1 MSAAAIGVENRCLM
15 KNQKNN
21 NGTCDSINVDINHI
35 IKDIYGFKHGRKRS
49 VQFINDD
56 TLLNSQD
63 MKKIIKRIKI
73 QESYGSSS
81 TGKHGPCDSESKQE
95 EDSLT
100 LPPQD
105 ATCINSEDAV
115 KIGSG
120 VDSDRGSDSGLDRG
134 SDNGLDRG
142 SDSGLDR
149 GLDNGLDRGSDSGL
163 DRGSVNGLDRGSVNG
178 LDRGSVNRFDR
189 GLDNGLDNNLLH
201 SSPHGCTS
209 NNHIRNSDK
218 RSCPQEYDNFCENNR
233 FVKRQASSN
242 NQVRSDSTTESLIHR
257 EENRKILSKQFEL
270 CIDNVLEHIRSC
282 NEINQAKKIMIPLLS
297 EFILN
302 NFMCLDDH
310 ERVQNGY
317 KINIDTLQKEK
328 KVLISAVKT
337 QYQKIIQLQKLVHQ
351 YFYDINNP
359 NKRIFS
365 ILSPDVY

>member
-1 MSAAAIGVENRCLM
+1 MSAAAIGVENRYLM
-15 KNQKNN
+15 KNKKNN
-21 NGTCDSINVDINHI
+21 NSTCDNINVDVNHI

-56 TLLNSQD
+56 TLLNNQD

-73 QESYGSSS
+73 QDSYGNSS
-81 TGKHGPCDSESKQE
+81 TGKHGQCDHENKQE
-95 EDSLT
+95 EDSLM
-100 LPPQD
+100 LPPED
-105 ATCINSEDAV
+105 ATCSNSEDAV

-120 VDSDRGSDSGLDRG
+120 TDSDRGSDSGLDN
-134 SDNGLDRG
+134 S
-142 SDSGLDR
+142 
-149 GLDNGLDRGSDSGL
+149 
-163 DRGSVNGLDRGSVNG
+163 
-178 LDRGSVNRFDR
+178 
-189 GLDNGLDNNLLH
+189 LH
-201 SSPHGCTS
+201 HSRRQDCTS
-209 NNHIRNSDK
+209 NNHMRNGDK
-218 RSCPQEYDNFCENNR
+218 RRCPQEYDYMCENNH

-242 NQVRSDSTTESLIHR
+242 NIAGINSTTESLAHQ

-310 ERVQNGY
+310 ERIQNGY

-337 QYQKIIQLQKLVHQ
+337 QYQKIIQLQKLVDSQKCEIKKKSDELNQIKAKVHQ

>member
-21 NGTCDSINVDINHI
+21 NGTCDSINVDVNHI
-35 IKDIYGFKHGRKRS
+35 IKDIYGFKHGRKRN

-63 MKKIIKRIKI
+63 IKKIIKRIKI
-73 QESYGSSS
+73 QDSYGNSS
-81 TGKHGPCDSESKQE
+81 TGKHGPCDGVSKQE

-100 LPPQD
+100 LPPED
-105 ATCINSEDAV
+105 ATCRNSEDAV

-120 VDSDRGSDSGLDRG
+120 VDSDRGSDSG
-134 SDNGLDRG
+134 SDNSLP
-142 SDSGLDR
+142 
-149 GLDNGLDRGSDSGL
+149 
-163 DRGSVNGLDRGSVNG
+163 
-178 LDRGSVNRFDR
+178 
-189 GLDNGLDNNLLH
+189 H
-201 SSPHGCTS
+201 SRRQGCTS
-209 NNHIRNSDK
+209 NNHIRSSDK
-218 RSCPQEYDNFCENNR
+218 RSCPQEYEYMCENNHI
-233 FVKRQASSN
+233 VKRQAN
-242 NQVRSDSTTESLIHR
+242 NNNMVRSHSTTESLTQR

-337 QYQKIIQLQKLVHQ
+337 QYQKIIQLQKLVESQKCEIKKKSDELNQIKAKVHQ

>member
-21 NGTCDSINVDINHI
+21 NGTRDSINVDINHI
-35 IKDIYGFKHGRKRS
+35 IKDIYGFKHGRKRN

-73 QESYGSSS
+73 QDSCGSSY
-81 TGKHGPCDSESKQE
+81 TGHHGPCDRESKEE

-100 LPPQD
+100 LAPHD
-105 ATCINSEDAV
+105 ATCSNSQDAV
-115 KIGSG
+115 KIGSV
-120 VDSDRGSDSGLDRG
+120 VDSDRGSDSGLERA
-134 SDNGLDRG
+134 

-149 GLDNGLDRGSDSGL
+149 ASDSGFDRVSDDGLDNSI
-163 DRGSVNGLDRGSVNG
+163 
-178 LDRGSVNRFDR
+178 
-189 GLDNGLDNNLLH
+189 LH
-201 SSPHGCTS
+201 TSPRDCNS
-209 NNHIRNSDK
+209 NSYIRNRDK
-218 RSCPQEYDNFCENNR
+218 RKGPQEYENFCENSHI
-233 FVKRQASSN
+233 VKRQASSN
-242 NQVRSDSTTESLIHR
+242 NPVRSNSTTESLDHR
-257 EENRKILSKQFEL
+257 EENRTALSKHFEL

-282 NEINQAKKIMIPLLS
+282 NEITQAKKIMIPLLS
-297 EFILN
+297 EFILT
-302 NFMCLDDH
+302 NFICLDDH

-337 QYQKIIQLQKLVHQ
+337 QYQKIIQLQKLVDSQKCEIKKKSDELNQIKAKVHQ